1 MVGRKR
7 LHVGAPD
14 MPDDE
19 PHPPHIQLSILQ
31 VLEGYALA
39 RLCNVMQDIV
49 RKPEQLDS
57 T

>member
-19 PHPPHIQLSILQ
+19 PHPPHLQLSILQ
-31 VLEGYALA
+31 VVEGYALA
-39 RLCNVMQDIV
+39 RFCNVMQDTV
-49 RKPEQLDS
+49 RKPE
-57 T
+57 